1 MINNEIT
8 VDFTTGDVK
17 ENKYLALVNKAY
29 DSMDKADFKDFVERV
44 ITIMSGRLESLEE
57 DCDMLEEAKNEALDL
72 VEEVS
77 GMYNDLLDKY
87 FNLLDKTDK

>member
-8 VDFTTGDVK
+8 LDFTTGEVK

-29 DSMDKADFKDFVERV
+29 DSMDKADFRDFVERV
-44 ITIMSGRLESLEE
+44 ITIMSERLESLEE
-57 DCDMLEEAKNEALDL
+57 DCDMLEEAKNDALDL
-72 VEEVS
+72 VEEVA

-87 FNLLDKTDK
+87 FNLLDKNEK

>member
-8 VDFTTGDVK
+8 LDFTTGEVK
-17 ENKYLALVNKAY
+17 ENKYLALINKAY
-29 DSMDKADFKDFVERV
+29 DSMNKADFRDFVEKV
-44 ITIMSGRLESLEE
+44 ITIMSDRLESLEE
-57 DCDMLEEAKNEALDL
+57 DCDMLEEAKNDALDL

-87 FNLLDKTDK
+87 FNLLDKNDK

>member
-8 VDFTTGDVK
+8 LDFTTGEVK

-29 DSMDKADFKDFVERV
+29 DSMNKADFRDFVEKV
-44 ITIMSGRLESLEE
+44 ITIMSDRLESLEE
-57 DCDMLEEAKNEALDL
+57 DCDMLEEAKNDALDL

-87 FNLLDKTDK
+87 FNLLDKNEK